1 MPPINIPRACP
12 RESGGAGLADAPSA
26 LDLPLPPDLGLL
38 AQRRRELL
46 LQDDPPTHPPRGI
59 PLDRRP
65 ADRYQCFSPSTM
77 PAPNRSS
84 GPNPPTLFWLNST
97 AALHHPFDSV

>member
-12 RESGGAGLADAPSA
+12 RESGGAGLADASSA
-26 LDLPLPPDLGLL
+26 LDVPLHPDLGLL

-65 ADRYQCFSPSTM
+65 ADRYQCLSRRAQCQPQTIVWTKSADAILAKLDRC
-77 PAPNRSS
+77 PVS
-84 GPNPPTLFWLNST
+84 
-97 AALHHPFDSV
+97 HV